1 VDVAIRIKRRGSCD
15 KRQKEG
21 ADRKCTDD
29 LHQFPFGQ
37 STIEPKTMIIFAPAA
52 PALPGYG
59 QMAFATHIAQLVLS
73 HLTSKYEAIFPSKKE
88 AWHRERE
95 EDSPE

>member
-1 VDVAIRIKRRGSCD
+1 
-15 KRQKEG
+15 
-21 ADRKCTDD
+21 
-29 LHQFPFGQ
+29 
-37 STIEPKTMIIFAPAA
+37 MIIFAPAA

-59 QMAFATHIAQLVLS
+59 QMAFATHIARLVLS